1 MKKRVRSD
9 RIELFAAIIVIGI
22 LCVIAIPRFLLV
34 HNDALSSSVQLLNA
48 NLKASVDQVY
58 AKAVIHGLEKSTSI
72 SGRNPIV
79 LEGIEI
85 TYGTPITGAAGI
97 GKMPITADSFQLNT
111 FENTSYFTF
120 KASNN
125 NKLEEGV
132 PSRCFVKYQ
141 PRQSA
146 DVSRSYSLSYNDD
159 CSE

>member
-9 RIELFAAIIVIGI
+9 RIELFAAIVVIGI

-72 SGRNPIV
+72 SGREPIM

-111 FENTSYFTF
+111 FENFSYFTF
-120 KASNN
+120 KASNSS
-125 NKLEEGV
+125 EEGGV

-146 DVSRSYSLSYNDD
+146 NVSRSYSLSYNDD

>member
-9 RIELFAAIIVIGI
+9 RIELFAAIVVIGI

-72 SGRNPIV
+72 SGREPIM

-111 FENTSYFTF
+111 FENFSYFTF

-125 NKLEEGV
+125 GEEGGV

-146 DVSRSYSLSYNDD
+146 NVSRSYSLSYNDD

>member
-9 RIELFAAIIVIGI
+9 RIELFAAIVVIGI

-72 SGRNPIV
+72 SGREPIM

-111 FENTSYFTF
+111 FENFSYFTF

-125 NKLEEGV
+125 SEEGGV

-146 DVSRSYSLSYNDD
+146 NVSRSYSLSYNDD